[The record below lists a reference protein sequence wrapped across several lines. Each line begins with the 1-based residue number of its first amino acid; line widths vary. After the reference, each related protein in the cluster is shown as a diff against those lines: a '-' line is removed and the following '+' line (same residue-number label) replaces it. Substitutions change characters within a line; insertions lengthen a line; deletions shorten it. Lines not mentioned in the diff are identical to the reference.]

1 MSNISDF
8 STANAGPHRTHTALN
23 RQFQAGKNHDLSASS
38 AASNS
43 NLTDTNRIIHVLQW
57 NILAQALSYAEGNFI
72 RVESDV
78 VDFDQRKQHILDQI
92 LIHKPDLCSLEEM
105 DIYEAFLKPELAKH
119 NYTCYFTP
127 KTNSKC
133 FEFKD
138 TTNFKGP
145 DGILLMYKNDVFKE
159 IRSNNFELPDDGRYA
174 KQMVSCLEL
183 KHIPSQTEIVFIGTH
198 LKAKK
203 QFADSRTQQAQAIVE
218 FIKNHYSKT
227 SHILLAGDFNGE
239 RDEEFY
245 KIILSC
251 GFSSAYSTLL
261 NGEPEFTT
269 WKFKQ
274 RGSTEK
280 EECRTIDY
288 IFYNA
293 EGFTPL
299 EYLSLPQ
306 KSEIGTNAL
315 PSRNYPSDHLALAVK
330 FLISPKK

>member
-1 MSNISDF
+1 
-8 STANAGPHRTHTALN
+8 
-23 RQFQAGKNHDLSASS
+23 
-38 AASNS
+38 
-43 NLTDTNRIIHVLQW
+43 
-57 NILAQALSYAEGNFI
+57 LSYAEGNFI

-174 KQMVSCLEL
+174 KQVRMRSLQSVS
-183 KHIPSQTEIVFIGTH
+183 HHAP
-198 LKAKK
+198 
-203 QFADSRTQQAQAIVE
+203 
-218 FIKNHYSKT
+218 
-227 SHILLAGDFNGE
+227 GDFNGE